1 MHNTKPFLF
10 MITAGLILASSA
22 SAQTIDPAIIEMAVF
37 GIDKN
42 SGTMARY
49 DFDTGQTKSI
59 GTLRDA
65 GNNPMT
71 GVNASAYI
79 PGFQNIFAFWTNP
92 SDALSYLV
100 YVNSET
106 ADATVVGQSLGAGE
120 FSGATSALVPVEGS
134 TTGETKWTV
143 FALQHAEAEEDDTIP
158 FDIIDDILVPSKP
171 YYAKVTVLGAAI
183 SYGGYYNM
191 PVTTKFQIG
200 SVSYTPFGSFDKAVS
215 GNVNDNH
222 NPREYVFPN
231 QYAAGTA
238 VTTIGK
244 SWKKKRWSY
253 SGSKNGHWK
262 KHLTV
267 SGSTPTQQL
276 VVLRDGDDVPQIPGF
291 LNQAN
296 IVVFV
301 EDYVDPTTNKI
312 VLDENQAIFLFELG
326 TTYMSSPAA
335 DYQDLVVLVTLAQDP
350 TDFADSDDDDADEGD
365 ASRLLQVNHH
375 TGGYVQLM
383 TLDNI
388 YDGLATGDGETF
400 VANKGNLLYKID
412 THSQTETLIG
422 AIDYDNTF
430 GLEFAGYT
438 LMGFETD
445 SDKLVPIDVLTGNT
459 IGTPAALGMNDL
471 GTIILMPLSDDP
483 ANNADSYD

>member
-238 VTTIGK
+238 VTT
-244 SWKKKRWSY
+244 
-253 SGSKNGHWK
+253 
-262 KHLTV
+262 
-267 SGSTPTQQL
+267 
-276 VVLRDGDDVPQIPGF
+276 
-291 LNQAN
+291 
-296 IVVFV
+296 
-301 EDYVDPTTNKI
+301 
-312 VLDENQAIFLFELG
+312 
-326 TTYMSSPAA
+326 
-335 DYQDLVVLVTLAQDP
+335 
-350 TDFADSDDDDADEGD
+350 
-365 ASRLLQVNHH
+365 
-375 TGGYVQLM
+375 
-383 TLDNI
+383 
-388 YDGLATGDGETF
+388 
-400 VANKGNLLYKID
+400 
-412 THSQTETLIG
+412 
-422 AIDYDNTF
+422 
-430 GLEFAGYT
+430 
-438 LMGFETD
+438 
-445 SDKLVPIDVLTGNT
+445 
-459 IGTPAALGMNDL
+459 
-471 GTIILMPLSDDP
+471 
-483 ANNADSYD
+483 

>member
-79 PGFQNIFAFWTNP
+79 PGFQNIFAFWTDP

-134 TTGETKWTV
+134 TTGETKWAV

-200 SVSYTPFGSFDKAVS
+200 SVSYTPFGSFGKAVS

-326 TTYMSSPAA
+326 TTYMGSPAA
-335 DYQDLVVLVTLAQDP
+335 DFQDLVVLVTLAQDP

-365 ASRLLQVNHH
+365 ASRLL
-375 TGGYVQLM
+375 
-383 TLDNI
+383 
-388 YDGLATGDGETF
+388 
-400 VANKGNLLYKID
+400 
-412 THSQTETLIG
+412 
-422 AIDYDNTF
+422 
-430 GLEFAGYT
+430 
-438 LMGFETD
+438 
-445 SDKLVPIDVLTGNT
+445 
-459 IGTPAALGMNDL
+459 
-471 GTIILMPLSDDP
+471 
-483 ANNADSYD
+483 